1 MRIRK
6 SLDEKDENIIF
17 LASISDAISHPVRM
31 AILKYVSE
39 KTNVRNDVCN
49 NDLVNNF
56 PYAQATISQHV
67 KKLVDAGLFDIRK
80 EEKFTL
86 YSLNRFTWKKY
97 LSLLKEIK

>member
-6 SLDEKDENIIF
+6 SLDESNEDIIF
-17 LASISDAISHPVRM
+17 LSKVSDAVSHPVRM

-67 KKLVDAGLFDIRK
+67 KKMIDAGLFEIRRS
-80 EEKFTL
+80 EKFTF
-86 YSLNRFTWKKY
+86 YSINRLNWKKY
-97 LSLLKEIK
+97 LTLLKEI

>member
-6 SLDEKDENIIF
+6 SLDESNEDIIF
-17 LASISDAISHPVRM
+17 LSKVSDAVSHPVRM

-67 KKLVDAGLFDIRK
+67 KKMVDAGLFEIRK
-80 EEKFTL
+80 SDKFTL
-86 YSLNRFTWKKY
+86 YSINRFTWKKY
-97 LSLLKEIK
+97 LTLLKEI